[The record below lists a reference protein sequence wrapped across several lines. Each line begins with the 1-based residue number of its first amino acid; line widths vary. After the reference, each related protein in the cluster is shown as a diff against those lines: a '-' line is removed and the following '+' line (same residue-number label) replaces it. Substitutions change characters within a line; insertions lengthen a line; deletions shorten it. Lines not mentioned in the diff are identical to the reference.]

1 MHSHISV
8 FIFNMAIDHLLQF
21 KSTLQPEDLIEPSSP
36 SYRSESLTWA
46 AQKNLQPRLVVRPTT
61 FESLSKIL
69 AHLSKSPLDFA
80 VRSQGFGSSSAKDV
94 LISMTAFDE
103 FEFDREKE
111 VVTVGAGQTWEG
123 YYKKM
128 EETAPEYNGMSAF
141 QSGVKAEIDPRLMI
155 DSRCLSNALHWN
167 WGIHS
172 LRWFFLAVGRVRAY
186 L

>member
-1 MHSHISV
+1 MHSHITQ
-8 FIFNMAIDHLLQF
+8 FLLNMAVDHLLQL
-21 KSTLQPEDLIEPSSP
+21 KAILQAEELIEPSSP
-36 SYRSESLTWA
+36 SYSSESLTWA
-46 AQKNLQPRLVVRPTT
+46 AQKNLHPRLVVRPTT
-61 FESLSKIL
+61 LESLSKIL

-103 FEFDREKE
+103 FEFDREHE

-141 QSGVKAEIDPRLMI
+141 QSGVKANIDRRLMT
-155 DSRCLSNALHWN
+155 DSRCL
-167 WGIHS
+167 
-172 LRWFFLAVGRVRAY
+172 
-186 L
+186 